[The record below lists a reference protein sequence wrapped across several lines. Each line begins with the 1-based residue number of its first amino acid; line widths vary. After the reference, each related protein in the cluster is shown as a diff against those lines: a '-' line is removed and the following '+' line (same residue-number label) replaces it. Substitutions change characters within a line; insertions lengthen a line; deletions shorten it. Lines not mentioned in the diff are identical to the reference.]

1 MERGAS
7 YSLHE
12 DSEHQQ
18 QAKPSYD
25 ASAVLMQ
32 SASGYSLNGSSGYQP
47 PPQGLHH
54 RTVSMQ
60 TTTQRTGRIIDRAD
74 TPFLRSKGRWK
85 YVCVCMCMCFCLA
98 MR

>member
-12 DSEHQQ
+12 DSEQQQ
-18 QAKPSYD
+18 QAKAAHD
-25 ASAVLMQ
+25 ASTVLMQ
-32 SASGYSLNGSSGYQP
+32 SASGYSANGNSGYQP
-47 PPQGLHH
+47 PANNGLHH

-60 TTTQRTGRIIDRAD
+60 TQRTGRIIDRAD

-85 YVCVCMCMCFCLA
+85 YVTCLFWWYFCVA
-98 MR
+98 

>member
-12 DSEHQQ
+12 DNEYQQ
-18 QAKPSYD
+18 QAKPSQD

-32 SASGYSLNGSSGYQP
+32 SASGYSVNGNSGYQP
-47 PPQGLHH
+47 PHGLHH
-54 RTVSMQ
+54 RAVSMQ
-60 TTTQRTGRIIDRAD
+60 TTMQRTGRIIDRAD

-85 YVCVCMCMCFCLA
+85 YVCVCMRMCFCLA